1 VGLPKAA
8 RCVAGEAAA
17 WHVPIG
23 AHVSIT
29 IEVKAM
35 RATISIPDER
45 LAELMELTGEASR
58 TAAVNVAIEAFVRQT
73 KLQRL
78 LALEGQ
84 VDVLSNDAI
93 EAMDESEFRGWW
105 TAGEDRT
112 GDGT

>member
-1 VGLPKAA
+1 
-8 RCVAGEAAA
+8 
-17 WHVPIG
+17 
-23 AHVSIT
+23 
-29 IEVKAM
+29 M
-35 RATISIPDER
+35 RATISIPDDR
-45 LAELMELTGEASR
+45 LAELMELTGEVSR

-78 LALEGQ
+78 LALEGK

-93 EAMDESEFRGWW
+93 EAMDESEFQGWW